1 MCAPGKGFGY
11 TACVTDVYSRRI
23 LGGALSDSIRTE
35 ALPLQ
40 ALNQVIVCA
49 KETTGLIHQLDH
61 GAQYVSIVYN
71 GRLAV
76 HGSA

>member
-23 LGGALSDSIRTE
+23 LGGALSDSMRTE
-35 ALPLQ
+35 ALLLQ
-40 ALNQVIVCA
+40 TLNQAIVCA
-49 KETTGLIHQLDH
+49 EEIAGLIHDLDH